1 MRAQFIQS
9 IFARLAL
16 VALSMILM
24 TATVHACACCSTHGV
39 VGVSDND
46 VLNIRRRATAKS
58 SKVGKIPAG
67 FCGIRRLGPR
77 RGNWVKINYGGTTG
91 WVHSRYI
98 RWIP

>member
-1 MRAQFIQS
+1 MRAQLFHS
-9 IFARLAL
+9 LLVRLAFMA
-16 VALSMILM
+16 VPMMLM
-24 TATVHACACCSTHGV
+24 TATAHACACCSTHGV
-39 VGVSDND
+39 VDVSDND

-58 SKVGKIPAG
+58 RKVGKIPAG

-98 RWIP
+98 KWIP